1 MTSSTIPPFQLPDS
15 AKRSRKVDRVAG
27 PEIGTA
33 EIVSARFPSSSSSSR
48 KSEELVSSSQSDS
61 LFGEE
66 NPEPPSG
73 ASIEANSALEK
84 SNAELM
90 LRMAE
95 LEKRVDEFMKTR
107 DGQDAKDKDREAE
120 PSAPLLPLCVR
131 TLRNSLEEPLPETLE
146 TVSSTTS
153 QRLNI
158 LLEDMDLLD
167 AEEMNTVTKDTGK
180 IVVENEQDAQ
190 TACDMD
196 REEKVHK
203 EEIAKNNVSTA
214 EKESESTKPS
224 LTSKPKKLTGDREK
238 PPERSFIRTRS
249 KRKMKD
255 TAHGKLEK
263 ATVNVITISD
273 SGTKVPEPSE
283 PKVDDQDRR
292 REKRPRD
299 QSKGEAAELR
309 EETNSRKRTKAS
321 RGRTRKG
328 SKHEVGRSKS
338 AKPAEDEERQL
349 VPRKHSVSST
359 APLALNKQPKDPV
372 IRLKNMKKKWCA
384 SRAHQNKWADDEV
397 TSSTTSTAPSGDA
410 VKDKRTKAG
419 KVDKSSQPQKK
430 GKEPVKSGAPS
441 FTTTDIST
449 STKKDELAEPDDIFV
464 DKISPLTFV
473 ANPSLLPPS
482 IERTSETKPKRQPRC
497 PTRQPRRTMTRRAA
511 ETTVLVDVSED
522 EDSLPDLSLD
532 LRDGKSEGPDNSD
545 ISLIHV

>member
-66 NPEPPSG
+66 NPEPTSA
-73 ASIEANSALEK
+73 ASAEANSAMEK

-95 LEKRVDEFMKTR
+95 LEKRVDELMKTR
-107 DGQDAKDKDREAE
+107 DVQDAKDKDPETE

-131 TLRNSLEEPLPETLE
+131 SLRNSLEEPLPETLE

-196 REEKVHK
+196 REEKVNK

-214 EKESESTKPS
+214 EKEPESTKPS
-224 LTSKPKKLTGDREK
+224 LTSKPKKLSGEK

-249 KRKMKD
+249 ERKMKD

-273 SGTKVPEPSE
+273 SETKVPEPSE

-292 REKRPRD
+292 REKRPRE
-299 QSKGEAAELR
+299 QRKGEAAELR
-309 EETNSRKRTKAS
+309 EETNRRKRTKAS
-321 RGRTRKG
+321 IGRLRKG

-349 VPRKHSVSST
+349 VPRDHSVSST

-372 IRLKNMKKKWCA
+372 IRLKNMKKKWSA
-384 SRAHQNKWADDEV
+384 SRAQQNKGAHDEV
-397 TSSTTSTAPSGDA
+397 TSSPTSTAPSGAA

-419 KVDKSSQPQKK
+419 TVDKSSQPHTK

-441 FTTTDIST
+441 FTTTDVST
-449 STKKDELAEPDDIFV
+449 STKKDELDDPGPEDVFV

-482 IERTSETKPKRQPRC
+482 IERTCEIKPKRQP
-497 PTRQPRRTMTRRAA
+497 MTRRAA
-511 ETTVLVDVSED
+511 ETTVLVDVSKD
-522 EDSLPDLSLD
+522 DDSLPDLSLD
-532 LRDGKSEGPDNSD
+532 LRDGKGEGPDNSV
-545 ISLIHV
+545 ISLIPV

>member
-27 PEIGTA
+27 PEIGSA

-66 NPEPPSG
+66 NPEPTSG
-73 ASIEANSALEK
+73 APAEANSAMEK

-90 LRMAE
+90 LRVAE

-107 DGQDAKDKDREAE
+107 DGQDAKDKDAEPE

-131 TLRNSLEEPLPETLE
+131 SLRNSLEEPLPETLE

-196 REEKVHK
+196 REEKVHE

-214 EKESESTKPS
+214 EKEPESTKPS
-224 LTSKPKKLTGDREK
+224 LNSKPKKLSGEK
-238 PPERSFIRTRS
+238 PPERSVIRTRS

-309 EETNSRKRTKAS
+309 EETNTRKRTKAS
-321 RGRTRKG
+321 RGRLRKG

-349 VPRKHSVSST
+349 VPRDHSVSST
-359 APLALNKQPKDPV
+359 APVAFNKQPKDPV

-384 SRAHQNKWADDEV
+384 SRAHQNKRADDEV
-397 TSSTTSTAPSGDA
+397 TSSTTSTAPSGAA
-410 VKDKRTKAG
+410 VKDKRRRAG
-419 KVDKSSQPQKK
+419 KVDKSSQPQTKR
-430 GKEPVKSGAPS
+430 KEPVKSGAPR

-522 EDSLPDLSLD
+522 DDSLPDLSLD
-532 LRDGKSEGPDNSD
+532 LRDGKGEGPDNSD
-545 ISLIHV
+545 ISLIPV